1 MRRCKFQAL
10 RFQGVLYLDGQ
21 RPTEGF
27 AVFADSVFFSAFT
40 LCEEGSR
47 IVRADRAPEIEPSS
61 MKGAFQTTILVI
73 GRIAEAPAQIMQI
86 RGELCVLFRVMREQ
100 FL

>member
-1 MRRCKFQAL
+1 M
-10 RFQGVLYLDGQ
+10 LYLDGQ
-21 RPTEGF
+21 RLIEGF
-27 AVFADSVFFSAFT
+27 PVFADSVFFSAFT
-40 LCEEGSR
+40 LREDGSR

-61 MKGAFQTTILVI
+61 MKDAFQTTSLVI
-73 GRIAEAPAQIMQI
+73 GRFAEAVTQIMQI